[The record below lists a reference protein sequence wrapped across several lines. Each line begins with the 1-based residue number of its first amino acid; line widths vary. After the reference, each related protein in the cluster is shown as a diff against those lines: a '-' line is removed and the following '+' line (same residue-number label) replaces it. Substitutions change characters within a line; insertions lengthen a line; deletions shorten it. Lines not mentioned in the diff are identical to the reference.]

1 MEASSQ
7 PGAITAG
14 GPMAS
19 ASTYVPASASAI
31 ASTSEAMSTR
41 TRPRENPP
49 RPSRTVPL
57 LCSRGATRSGG
68 RSASASDAVAV
79 SSGGQLLM
87 RPDEVVHVGV
97 ARRLRAVADAELAV
111 QVREVELDRL
121 LGHPELAGD
130 PPVRGAGRDHAE
142 DLQLAAREALGGAV
156 VATHRGVVAAV
167 EGVEHVAHGHLAD
180 QQAQALEVHVLR
192 DGGVD
197 AGRG

>member
-121 LGHPELAGD
+121 LGHPQLAGD
-130 PPVRGAGRDHAE
+130 PLVREPLGGQAE
-142 DLQLAAREALGGAV
+142 DLALAVGQRAVGLLRRGHGGLEALDD
-156 VATHRGVVAAV
+156 VA
-167 EGVEHVAHGHLAD
+167 LD
-180 QQAQALEVHVLR
+180 
-192 DGGVD
+192 D
-197 AGRG
+197 